1 MGFIKQSTRMQKVIT
16 QIAEKHGLDLTASE
30 SHLRLELSG
39 FMPLVIE
46 KIGKDR
52 VSVAHYYTQN
62 GDAIADPDIVFWVAP
77 NGEWYPCEVQ
87 MPLIGYREYIVFKDG
102 KPASFYQKLQH
113 DLATFSNQWASNI
126 REQDYLRK
134 GVNSKASEEA

>member
-1 MGFIKQSTRMQKVIT
+1 MQKMIE

-30 SHLRLELSG
+30 SHLRLELKG

-62 GDAIADPDIVFWVAP
+62 GDAIADPDVVFWVAP
-77 NGEWYPCEVQ
+77 NGEWFPCEVQ
-87 MPLIGYREYIVFKDG
+87 MPMLGYRQYIIFEDG
-102 KPASFYQKLQH
+102 KPASFYQAKQH
-113 DLATFSNQWASNI
+113 DLASFCNSWATNI
-126 REQDYLRK
+126 RGQDYLRK
-134 GVNSKASEEA
+134 GVNVKANEQA